1 MNRIKNIKSFVT
13 LLTVSALLACAL
25 LLSACISESDN
36 SAPVP
41 IEPNNEETQTTTP
54 DATTSDGTTPDA
66 TPPDTTTTTPA
77 GPFPFAFAA
86 EDLYGNLVTEESLGE
101 KQLFFVHF
109 WATWCPPCVAEMP
122 DLAKIA
128 EDYAD
133 EVGFIAL
140 LADYSDNLEGAQNLA
155 ESAGIPG
162 TFIMIDANT
171 PELAPLLAMLQTGY
185 VPTSIV
191 LNSDGEL
198 VEQQLIGAYGEKYA
212 EILDLLLH

>member
-1 MNRIKNIKSFVT
+1 MSV
-13 LLTVSALLACAL
+13 LLTCAL
-25 LLSACISESDN
+25 LFSACNAGQDHSVPASTS
-36 SAPVP
+36 SA
-41 IEPNNEETQTTTP
+41 NEETQVTN
-54 DATTSDGTTPDA
+54 
-66 TPPDTTTTTPA
+66 PDTTAPDTTALAPA

-86 EDLYGNLVTEESLGE
+86 EDLYGNPVTEEALGE

-128 EDYAD
+128 KDYSA

-140 LADYSDNLEGAQNLA
+140 LADYSDNLEGAKNLT
-155 ESAGIPG
+155 ESADIPA

-191 LNSDGEL
+191 LNLEGEL

-212 EILDLLLH
+212 EILDSLLH